1 MTALPTTL
9 TRPARPAMAS
19 YYYATPANQCEY
31 AGHAWDSL
39 TVSQLLRVVMSLLS
53 WWGTRAEYYDALA
66 AWEARCAGLVAAG
79 LDYHTDDAWWE
90 AGEATARL

>member
-1 MTALPTTL
+1 MTFTPALI
-9 TRPARPAMAS
+9 RPARPAMAS
-19 YYYATPANQCEY
+19 YSYATPANQCEY

-66 AWEARCAGLVAAG
+66 AWEARCAELVAAG

-90 AGEATARL
+90 AGEGTARR

>member
-1 MTALPTTL
+1 MTTTSTLPAT
-9 TRPARPAMAS
+9 PS

-39 TVSQLLRVVMSLLS
+39 TVSQLQRAVLSLPA
-53 WWGTRAEYYDALA
+53 WWVTRAEYYDALA

-79 LDYHTDDAWWE
+79 LDYHT
-90 AGEATARL
+90 GEAAES